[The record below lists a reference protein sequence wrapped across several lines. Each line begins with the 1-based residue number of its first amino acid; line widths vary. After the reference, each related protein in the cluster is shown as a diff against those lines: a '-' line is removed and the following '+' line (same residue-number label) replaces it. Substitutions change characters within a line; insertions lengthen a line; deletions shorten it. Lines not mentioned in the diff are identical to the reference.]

1 MAAVVGEVVVAVV
14 DDREREGKMIGV
26 SDNEEVEEDEEN
38 GRVEEK

>member
-1 MAAVVGEVVVAVV
+1 MVVAVV